1 MVCILQRAS
10 LIFKAI
16 SFMEVVVGED
26 RQMST

>member
-16 SFMEVVVGED
+16 FFMEVVAGED
-26 RQMST
+26 HQMST